1 MIAIA
6 APVAG
11 VFALV
16 VVVLAI
22 FFVVRKNKTY
32 STAGMYESPD
42 RVLEIIGKT
51 KTYLFLL

>member
-11 VFALV
+11 VFAVV